1 VNEQPKTIGDLLSLM
16 LTTMERIEQKVDY
29 IMSVVE
35 YDENDYDDADISP
48 YGKERDPNQ
57 PL

>member
-1 VNEQPKTIGDLLSLM
+1 MSENPKTVGDLFTFM
-16 LTTMERIEQKVDY
+16 LAAMQRIEQKVDY
-29 IMSVVE
+29 IMSVIE

-48 YGKERDPNQ
+48 YGKERDPNK